1 MIFYFVRKYLFYE
14 RKIIFFYNSIS
25 MNFDTSW
32 DVDKYKSDHE
42 CDEHWN
48 FKRTFMIAH
57 KNKFPEQRL
66 VCLTQAYFCIEYLG
80 CK

>member
-1 MIFYFVRKYLFYE
+1 
-14 RKIIFFYNSIS
+14 

-32 DVDKYKSDHE
+32 NVDKYKLDHE

-48 FKRTFMIAH
+48 FKRKFMIAH
-57 KNKFPEQRL
+57 KNKFPEDRL
-66 VCLTQAYFCIEYLG
+66 VCLSQVFFCIKYLG

>member
-1 MIFYFVRKYLFYE
+1 
-14 RKIIFFYNSIS
+14 

-42 CDEHWN
+42 CDEHWH
-48 FKRTFMIAH
+48 FKRKFMIAH

-66 VCLTQAYFCIEYLG
+66 VCLAQAFFCIEYLG